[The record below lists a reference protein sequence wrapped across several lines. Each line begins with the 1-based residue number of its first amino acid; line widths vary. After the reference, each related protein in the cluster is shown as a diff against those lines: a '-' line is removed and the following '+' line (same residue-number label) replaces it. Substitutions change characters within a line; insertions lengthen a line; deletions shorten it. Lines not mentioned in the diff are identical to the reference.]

1 MKRSPSPFATL
12 PAGSG
17 VSLKSRLALYWARGS
32 ARGIRVILYI
42 GQAAFDEA
50 EQGEQDER
58 EPGGDDHHREI
69 ARTARDADR
78 PGQPDMRRGG
88 EVAHLAA
95 FDDDQP
101 RGDDAAR
108 RRHALDDAQGV
119 ERRVGDRESTRLN
132 TSQQCAN
139 R

>member
-50 EQGEQDER
+50 AQGEQDER
-58 EPGGDDHHREI
+58 ENGGDDHHLEI
-69 ARTARDADR
+69 QRTDRDTDR
-78 PGQPDMRRGG
+78 RGQPVMGRGVT
-88 EVAHLAA
+88 VATPAD
-95 FDDDQP
+95 FDDGQP
-101 RGDDAAR
+101 SPKVHRG
-108 RRHALDDAQGV
+108 V
-119 ERRVGDRESTRLN
+119 NE
-132 TSQQCAN
+132 C
-139 R
+139 